1 MKNYDRELDFVKE
14 LLTNFRLPFKRLSE
28 SITDLDDDTMGL
40 RHILNYEFDPKAIV
54 EMLESQCKSNTI
66 YQLYTPLLC
75 NYLLFRLPD
84 TIPADYAYIGPYLLQ
99 EITNQDVYILADK
112 FHVES
117 GHLKQ
122 LEHYYQTLPQ
132 FSDDTMLQTI
142 LYTLGGYLWGN
153 SDNFTIKK
161 STEFSHLDSHTI
173 TPLSDIQTSEEA
185 LLSMQLLEQR
195 YDLEH
200 KLSQAVSAGQTH
212 KAELYFS
219 QFMNQT
225 LERRHS
231 NPIRDK
237 KNAGIILNT
246 ILRIAADKGNV
257 HPIHIDE
264 ISSRYA
270 RKLELI
276 NSEAVGNA
284 LMKEMVRKY
293 CLLVKN
299 HSLKGYSLLVR
310 KVITRINADLTAD
323 LSLKSQAAAL
333 NVNASYLST
342 LFKKETGT
350 TLTEYVNRKRI
361 EHAILLLN
369 TTDMQIQMIA
379 QYCGISDVN
388 YFTKTFKKIIG
399 KTPKEY
405 REMINLLS

>member
-1 MKNYDRELDFVKE
+1 MKDYEHELTFVIE
-14 LLTNFRLPFKRLSE
+14 LLKNMRLPFHFLSE
-28 SITDLDDDTMGL
+28 SISELCDESTGL
-40 RHILNYEFDPKAIV
+40 RHILNYKFDMDAFND
-54 EMLESQCKSNTI
+54 MLKIQCRPNTV
-66 YQLYTPLLC
+66 YQIYTPLMC
-75 NYLLFRLPD
+75 NFLLFQLPQD
-84 TIPADYAYIGPYLLQ
+84 DPVEYAYIGPYLLN
-99 EITNQDVYILADK
+99 EITPQDIYVLAEK
-112 FHVES
+112 YQVPS

-122 LEHYYQTLPQ
+122 LQHYYENLPLV
-132 FSDDTMLQTI
+132 SDDSTLLTI
-142 LYTLGGYLWGN
+142 IYTLGGYLWDDADCF
-153 SDNFTIKK
+153 SFQRTDNFT
-161 STEFSHLDSHTI
+161 HLDAHPI
-173 TPLSDIQTSEEA
+173 TPIPDIQTPEEA
-185 LLSMQLLEQR
+185 LLSMQLLEKR

-200 KLSQAVSAGQTH
+200 KLSQAVAAGQTH

-219 QFMNQT
+219 QLAGQQF
-225 LERRHS
+225 ERRNS
-231 NPIRDK
+231 NPLRDT
-237 KNAGIILNT
+237 KNIGFVLNT
-246 ILRIAADKGNV
+246 ILRTAADRAHV

-276 NSEAVGNA
+276 TSEAAGNA

-310 KVITRINADLTAD
+310 KVITRTNADLTAD
-323 LSLKSQAAAL
+323 LTLKAQAAAL
-333 NVNASYLST
+333 NVNASYLSS

-379 QYCGISDVN
+379 QYCGINDIN
-388 YFTKTFKKIIG
+388 YFTKTFKKVIG

-405 REMINLLS
+405 REMISLLS